1 MNSAGRSKAE
11 QRNGDIFHRVSL
23 IDEMCTPENYS
34 VSAFRHRG
42 DEPEADSCDS
52 LASDSGS
59 KATPTLLHS
68 RKQRLLQSV
77 LSARSETPTDSEY
90 DSEGAYSEGNEAV
103 SADGRPSSKLLN
115 HSYVGES
122 SKPSGGHA
130 GKRTM
135 DDVLKR
141 LTSKMS
147 ANASQDEYS
156 LSVNIGKSTE
166 APPSSIL
173 SEERRTS
180 DDPPSNHTEGIYR
193 PQVDM
198 ENDVLCSRLPED
210 SLTVKER
217 RLTEMIQQ
225 LQELRSQLIVQ
236 QSQIHVESNRNGDE
250 IQRRQQ
256 EQIQRQQEQ
265 LAEQQQKI
273 QELQVRL
280 SGQYLA
286 ASKNL
291 SSIPELTT
299 GIIPQ
304 GLMFLP
310 VFEGGFPSGP
320 GLLHPDAPVPGI
332 SNPVTTVISPMP
344 VPSLPRSS
352 STQQSPNITTSISPA
367 GLPSSSFLSQLQPW
381 MSGALPGVPTY
392 NSPNNSVHFTSEKPS
407 PASTNNHVSTPTPR
421 STDPTIPDYEVP
433 LNLSKPKSCGSN
445 TSSVS
450 CSPTPQLN
458 VKQEIR
464 ENVQSPNLGKW
475 RAPSQNN
482 NQVTS
487 SFISPSIHVSSVAS
501 LLGAVAPSSVSVA
514 TSPFFHRT
522 NSYGI
527 LPPHLRPASHLPLG
541 GFVGH
546 PGTLLG
552 KGVPTTTLGL
562 GQSSPT
568 GLTFTGGDKQFPL
581 QMYLT
586 SQNTGTF
593 SASSCN
599 SKIDTHNTLSNEEDK
614 KGETVITYQGKLLG
628 AKIIRQAKKDS
639 EGRPHIKRP
648 MNAFMVWAKDERRK
662 ILKACPD
669 MHNSNISKILG
680 ARWKAMSNTEKQP
693 YYEEQSRLSK
703 LHMEKHPNYRYRP
716 RPKRTCIVDGKKLR
730 ISEYKQI
737 MRQRRQEMRN
747 LWYRD
752 SPLSLLDSPTLVSPT
767 SMASLLSS
775 PTNSS
780 EQLQSLTSKFSGATN
795 GLHDTLTMTIPA
807 STSSSPGYIAMVTES
822 TFSTDSILH
831 EPPISSM
838 ETST

>member
-236 QSQIHVESNRNGDE
+236 QSQPILASAVRQPIIAGPVRQPILASAVCQPILASANSQPILASAVRQPIRGSTFRQLILASAVRQPIIASAVRQPILTITVFQPILTSAVRQPILTSTVRQPILASAVRQPILDSAVRQRILASASNLLAYLLCKCVRAIVVVEARSLKIHVESNRNGDE

-445 TSSVS
+445 TSRW
-450 CSPTPQLN
+450 QL
-458 VKQEIR
+458 R
-464 ENVQSPNLGKW
+464 
-475 RAPSQNN
+475 RF
-482 NQVTS
+482 
-487 SFISPSIHVSSVAS
+487 FIEQ
-501 LLGAVAPSSVSVA
+501 
-514 TSPFFHRT
+514 
-522 NSYGI
+522 I
-527 LPPHLRPASHLPLG
+527 LMAY
-541 GFVGH
+541 F
-546 PGTLLG
+546 
-552 KGVPTTTLGL
+552 
-562 GQSSPT
+562 
-568 GLTFTGGDKQFPL
+568 
-581 QMYLT
+581 
-586 SQNTGTF
+586 
-593 SASSCN
+593 
-599 SKIDTHNTLSNEEDK
+599 
-614 KGETVITYQGKLLG
+614 
-628 AKIIRQAKKDS
+628 
-639 EGRPHIKRP
+639 
-648 MNAFMVWAKDERRK
+648 
-662 ILKACPD
+662 
-669 MHNSNISKILG
+669 
-680 ARWKAMSNTEKQP
+680 
-693 YYEEQSRLSK
+693 
-703 LHMEKHPNYRYRP
+703 LH
-716 RPKRTCIVDGKKLR
+716 T
-730 ISEYKQI
+730 
-737 MRQRRQEMRN
+737 
-747 LWYRD
+747 
-752 SPLSLLDSPTLVSPT
+752 
-767 SMASLLSS
+767 
-775 PTNSS
+775 
-780 EQLQSLTSKFSGATN
+780 
-795 GLHDTLTMTIPA
+795 
-807 STSSSPGYIAMVTES
+807 
-822 TFSTDSILH
+822 
-831 EPPISSM
+831 
-838 ETST
+838 